1 MADPI
6 KFTDDEIKDLKYI
19 QNKFQEKLIKFGQIH
34 LETIELQERLDLLK
48 KEQDKQKNEYIQL
61 QQTEQELMDK
71 LTKKYGDGSL
81 NLKDGT
87 FIPQ

>member
-6 KFTDDEIKDLKYI
+6 KFTDDEVSEIRFL

-34 LETIELQERLDLLK
+34 LETIELESRLDMLK
-48 KEQDKQKNEYIQL
+48 NEQNRLKNEYIGL
-61 QQTEQELMDK
+61 QTTEQELMNK
-71 LTKKYGDGSL
+71 LTAKYGDGSV

-87 FIPQ
+87 FTPA